1 VKSDKQAPGL
11 SIRELERIR
20 NENLVGILQ
29 ALKTGHDGEGWG
41 AGKLLAS
48 SSGDFSPT
56 GRWPLQ
62 SDGPLPGRA
71 PAPGVGAS

>member
-1 VKSDKQAPGL
+1 MIAVQSDKQAPGL

-41 AGKLLAS
+41 AGKLLAE
-48 SSGDFSPT
+48 FERRLLAHP
-56 GRWPLQ
+56 P
-62 SDGPLPGRA
+62 PAA
-71 PAPGVGAS
+71 PI